1 MKKLVFLLTV
11 LLSVAVHGAWAE
23 VKNGESGQCTW
34 TFDTE
39 TGILTISPGDEGGV
53 MADYEYVNTSS
64 ILDSYV
70 NAPWW
75 ADRMN
80 ITKVVI
86 NDGVTYIGKLAF
98 NNCRLTDIVVPNSV
112 TQVGEKAFMT
122 CTASTITIGDGVTDI
137 GDDAFYCL
145 PYTPDG
151 TFVKQ
156 TVTMGKSVKNVGSMA
171 FAYSCIQHLT
181 LMGPAFE
188 SWTDAPSVSDFKE
201 TMIHVTFA
209 NYDGWIEAYPNYKPY
224 MDWYA
229 GGDQSNQWTSGD
241 CTVTLN
247 LDYTMTI
254 SGTGAMADYDSVD
267 DCPWKDVIGNVSAVT
282 VEEGVTTLSKNG
294 FVGADNV
301 TDVYLKCDPFT
312 TATWAD
318 YANAFNPAT
327 VYTCEKEGWFVN
339 FSDMGG
345 QFLTRC
351 GDGVAWNYKNKVLTF
366 SKYADGTGVMN
377 NYSLYEDERAPWDN
391 LLMTD
396 MEIIN
401 IEDGVTTIGN
411 YAFNACNATEISMPA
426 SVTTIGRGAFRFAHI
441 KRFEMPA
448 TMTEVPDGLFY
459 GSLIEEVVLPEGL
472 TTISPQ
478 AFQQCTSLKQ
488 IYLPKT
494 LNSIGF
500 DAFAEVTS
508 AVDIYAYSI
517 LNPNSVEWSNPASD
531 FSANAKVH
539 VPTGRASA
547 WQNRFPTATVQWVDD
562 AYGDD
567 APMELATTADWRTF
581 CNQVLCGARNIHV
594 KMTADITIS
603 DNDGYVGTGN
613 NPFSGVFDGNGHTLT
628 LDYGER
634 GEGNLNR
641 APFRVIRGATIRNI
655 HFAGKHENYQYFSV
669 FAGNYYRGSF
679 FCAGVVSNVYGT
691 GNLIENCR
699 ISTTFCYAGSYNGGV
714 VSHVYNDAALTIDN
728 VLYDGKFVY
737 GHAVPPAFGYDI
749 LSVMSRPENNAVFV
763 SHNMGT
769 VRIIDSYINAAEL
782 RTVKSD
788 ASKFPNYLW
797 AYNEG
802 GTTTLTN
809 CYYKNPGAY
818 ILGPAATDAS
828 TLTTEQLNRK
838 MGAMWQQDG
847 DNFAP
852 LWLFPMQGEGTA
864 ESPYLIDTD
873 ADWRR
878 FIHYTTFHTEQ
889 YKGKQW
895 QQTAD
900 IAGVTKWGAQLI
912 GSDTAPAVYDGNGKT
927 LTVDYASDVNFVA
940 PIALMQK
947 ATIKGAIVKGSI
959 VGGLHTAGLVSEVQG
974 EGNVITNSLVDAD
987 IFFGTSHPHAGG
999 FVGHAHTSQL
1009 TINGCKFTGRM
1020 EATTESEHSVAG
1032 AILGWADNVGNISVE
1047 NCVERGEYG
1056 LSIQYLCMNAY
1067 ILNEK
1072 VWDFGSNCLSFNKFV
1087 GGFYPYPVTWDTE
1100 KLTLTMGEP
1109 IVDYPVAGIKKY
1121 YFSTLY
1127 VFDDYYVG
1135 EDLTFTFKLKNVDG
1149 YPVCNVKANDT
1160 LLEADADGNYS
1171 FRVKEPTTITADLA
1185 NIILKN
1191 DEDNSTMLAKYNG
1204 VTSDVTLQNRTFYK
1218 DGTWN
1223 IICLPFDV
1231 DNFGLDS
1238 QGEALLGFS
1247 SLKELDL
1254 ASSKY
1259 DSATGQLTIVF
1270 KEASTSISAGVP
1282 YLMKWNSTGVI
1293 DTPTFRNVTLNSTP
1307 ATETT
1312 TTDGYLTFVGN
1323 YDPITLDADDRDKL
1337 YLNSNNTLEYPT
1349 TDISL
1354 NAFRAYFQLNNGLNA
1369 DQLPVTAIKLVVDG
1383 TPTDISTIN
1392 VAPSSTDPVYDMMG
1406 RKVADSLPVD
1416 NRLPRGVYIYRG
1428 KKFITVR

>member
-1 MKKLVFLLTV
+1 MDDYQYV
-11 LLSVAVHGAWAE
+11 
-23 VKNGESGQCTW
+23 
-34 TFDTE
+34 DTE
-39 TGILTISPGDEGGV
+39 SV
-53 MADYEYVNTSS
+53 
-64 ILDSYV
+64 LDSYV
-70 NAPWW
+70 NSPWW

-80 ITKVVI
+80 IKQVVI
-86 NDGVTYIGKLAF
+86 EEGVTYIGKLAF

-112 TQVGEKAFMT
+112 TNVGAQAFLLS
-122 CTASTITIGDGVTDI
+122 TATTITIGNGVTDI
-137 GDDAFYCL
+137 GHDAFYCL

-151 TFVKQ
+151 TYTKQ
-156 TVTMGKSVKNVGSMA
+156 TVTLGTGVKNVGSAA
-171 FAYSCIQHLT
+171 FSYPSIQHFT

-188 SWTDAPSVSDFKE
+188 SWEEAPDVSRLDE
-201 TMIHVTFA
+201 TMIHVTFE
-209 NYDGWIEAYPNYKPY
+209 NYNGWIEKYPAYKPI

-229 GGDQSNQWTSGD
+229 DGAGSTQWPSGS
-241 CTVTLN
+241 CTVKLN
-247 LDYTMTI
+247 LDYSLTI
-254 SGTGAMADYDSVD
+254 SGSGAMENYTSVN
-267 DCPWKDVIGNVSAVT
+267 DCPWKEVIGNINAVT
-282 VEEGVTTLSKNG
+282 VEEGVTSLSTNG

-377 NYSLYEDERAPWDN
+377 DYSSYDDGRAPWDN

-401 IEDGVTTIGN
+401 IEDGVTTIGD

-426 SVTTIGRGAFRFAHI
+426 SVTTIGKGAFRFAHI

-448 TMTEVPDGLFY
+448 TMTEVPNDLFY

-478 AFQQCTSLKQ
+478 AFLQCTSLKQ

-500 DAFAEVTS
+500 DAFKDVTS
-508 AVDIYAYSI
+508 AVDVYAYSI
-517 LNPNSVEWSNPASD
+517 LNPSSVEWSTPATD
-531 FSANAKVH
+531 FNSNTKVH

-562 AYGDD
+562 VYGDD
-567 APMELATTADWRTF
+567 APMELATAADWRTF
-581 CNQVLCGARNIHV
+581 RNHVACGARNIHV

-634 GEGNLNR
+634 GEGNNGR
-641 APFRVIRGATIRNI
+641 APFMVIRGATIRNI

-669 FAGNYYRGSF
+669 FAGNYYRGSSY
-679 FCAGVVSNVYGT
+679 CAGVVSNVYGT
-691 GNLIENCR
+691 GNMIENCR
-699 ISTTFCYAGSYNGGV
+699 ISTTFCYAGSNNSGV

-763 SHNMGT
+763 SYNKGT
-769 VRIIDSYINAAEL
+769 VRITDCYINAAEL
-782 RTVKSD
+782 RTVRSG
-788 ASKFPNYLW
+788 ASKFANYLW
-797 AYNEG
+797 TSNEG

-818 ILGPAATDAS
+818 ILGPAATDAA
-828 TLTTEQLNRK
+828 TLTTEALDRR
-838 MGAMWQQDG
+838 MGAMWQKDG
-847 DNFAP
+847 DNFIP
-852 LWLFPMQGEGTA
+852 LWLYPMEGAGT
-864 ESPYLIDTD
+864 EDSPYQIGTD
-873 ADWRR
+873 EDWRR

-889 YKGKQW
+889 YKGKHW

-900 IAGVTKWGAQLI
+900 IAGVTKWGAQLL

-974 EGNVITNSLVDAD
+974 EGNAITNSLVDAH
-987 IFFGTSHPHAGG
+987 ISFGTSHPHAGG

-1047 NCVERGEYG
+1047 DCVERGEYG
-1056 LSIQYLCMNAY
+1056 SSIQYLCMNAY

-1072 VWDFGSNCLSFNKFV
+1072 VWDFGSNCLSFNQFV

-1121 YFSTLY
+1121 YPSTLY

-1135 EDLTFTFKLKNVDG
+1135 ENLKFTFKLKTVDG

-1171 FRVKEPTTITADLA
+1171 HTVTAPTTITADLA
-1185 NIILKN
+1185 NIVLKN
-1191 DEDNSTMLAKYNG
+1191 DEDNSTVLAKYNG
-1204 VTSDVTLQNRTFYK
+1204 VKCDVTLQGRTLYK
-1218 DGTWN
+1218 NNNWN
-1223 IICLPFDV
+1223 TICLPFDV
-1231 DNFGLDS
+1231 EGFGLDS
-1238 QGEALLGFS
+1238 QGEALLGFTE
-1247 SLKELDL
+1247 LIELDTER
-1254 ASSKY
+1254 SWF
-1259 DSATGQLTIVF
+1259 DSTTGTLTLIF
-1270 KEASTSISAGVP
+1270 KDAGTSVKAGVP
-1282 YLMKWNSTGVI
+1282 YLIKWNSGGQI
-1293 DTPTFRNVTLNSTP
+1293 DSPTFKDVIIKSGTP
-1307 ATETT
+1307 EGATTS
-1312 TTDGYLTFVGN
+1312 DGYATFQGT
-1323 YDPITLDADDRDKL
+1323 YDPIGLTAADNDKL
-1337 YLNSNNTLEYPT
+1337 YVASDNKLYYPNGDMT
-1349 TDISL
+1349 VG
-1354 NAFRAYFQLNNGLNA
+1354 AFRAYFQLNKGLTAGELPTMAIDFVFDTESTGISSVVSKEGA
-1369 DQLPVTAIKLVVDG
+1369 DTWYTVDG
-1383 TPTDISTIN
+1383 RRLQSRPTQ
-1392 VAPSSTDPVYDMMG
+1392 
-1406 RKVADSLPVD
+1406 K
-1416 NRLPRGVYIYRG
+1416 GVYITNG
-1428 KKFITVR
+1428 KKVYIK

>member
-39 TGILTISPGDEGGV
+39 TGILTISPGSEGGV

-80 ITKVVI
+80 ITQVVI

-112 TQVGEKAFMT
+112 TKVGEKAFMT

-156 TVTMGKSVKNVGSMA
+156 TVTMGKSVKNVGSTA

-188 SWTDAPSVSDFKE
+188 SWTEAPSVSDFKE

-209 NYDGWIEAYPNYKPY
+209 NYDGWIAAYPNYKPY

-267 DCPWKDVIGNVSAVT
+267 DCPWKHVIGNVSAVT
-282 VEEGVTTLSKNG
+282 VEEGVTKLSKNG

-301 TDVYLKCDPFT
+301 IDVYLKCDPFT
-312 TATWAD
+312 KETWAD

-377 NYSLYEDERAPWDN
+377 HYSSYEDERAPWDN

-426 SVTTIGRGAFRFAHI
+426 SVTTIGRGAFRFSHI

-448 TMTEVPDGLFY
+448 TMTEVPNDLFY
-459 GSLIEEVVLPEGL
+459 GSSIEEVVLPEGL

-478 AFQQCTSLKQ
+478 AFLQCTSLKQ

-494 LNSIGF
+494 LSSIGF
-500 DAFAEVTS
+500 DAFKEVTS

-517 LNPNSVEWSNPASD
+517 LNPNNVEWSNPASD

-567 APMELATTADWRTF
+567 APMELATAADWRNF
-581 CNQVLCGARNIHV
+581 CNQVACGARNIHV

-641 APFRVIRGATIRNI
+641 APFMVIRGATIRNI

-669 FAGNYYRGSF
+669 FAGNYYRGSSY
-679 FCAGVVSNVYGT
+679 CAGVVSNVFGT
-691 GNLIENCR
+691 GNMIENCR
-699 ISTTFCYAGSYNGGV
+699 ISTTFCYAGANNGGV
-714 VSHVYNDAALTIDN
+714 VANVYNNAALTIVN

-737 GHAVPPAFGYDI
+737 GHAVPPTFGYDI
-749 LSVMSRPENNAVFV
+749 LSVMSRPENNAIFV

-782 RTVKSD
+782 RTVKSNG
-788 ASKFPNYLW
+788 SKFPNYLW
-797 AYNEG
+797 AYNDG
-802 GTTTLTN
+802 GTTTLDN

-828 TLTTEQLNRK
+828 TLTTEQLNHK

-873 ADWRR
+873 VDWRR
-878 FIHYTTFHTEQ
+878 FIHYTKFHTEQ

-895 QQTAD
+895 KQTAD
-900 IAGVTKWGAQLI
+900 ISGTTKWGAQLI
-912 GSDTAPAVYDGNGKT
+912 GSDTAPAIYDGNGKT
-927 LTVDYASDVNFVA
+927 LDVDIISDDSYVA

-947 ATIKGAIVKGSI
+947 ATIQGVTVQGSI
-959 VGGLHTAGLVSEVQG
+959 NAGLHTAGLVCMVMGSD
-974 EGNVITNSLVDAD
+974 NIITNSHVKAA
-987 IFFGTSHPHAGG
+987 ITFGTSDPHAGG
-999 FVGHAHTSQL
+999 FVGHAYSSTL
-1009 TINGCKFTGRM
+1009 TVDGCKFSGTM
-1020 EATTESEHSVAG
+1020 TTPTNSENSAAG
-1032 AILGWADNVGNISVE
+1032 AIVGWADNNDHINVT
-1047 NCVERGEYG
+1047 NCVDQGKYNG
-1056 LSIQYLCMNAY
+1056 Y
-1067 ILNEK
+1067 IHHKGVNLYITNL
-1072 VWDFGSNCLSFNKFV
+1072 VITPFGTNCLS
-1087 GGFYPYPVTWDTE
+1087 YE
-1100 KLTLTMGEP
+1100 KLAGGAYPHPLNWDKEQLALTMGSTL
-1109 IVDYPVAGIKKY
+1109 IDYPVAGIKSY
-1121 YFSTLY
+1121 NTVGLY
-1127 VFDDYYVG
+1127 LDDVYYVG
-1135 EDLTFTFKLKNVDG
+1135 EWHQVSFDVTTAEG
-1149 YPVCNVKANDT
+1149 YPVCSVKANGEP
-1160 LLEADADGNYS
+1160 LEPNSDGHYKYT
-1171 FRVKEPTTITADLA
+1171 VTQPTEITADPK
-1185 NIILKN
+1185 NILLKDN
-1191 DEDNSTMLAKYNG
+1191 ADNSTVLAKYNG
-1204 VTSDVTLQNRTFYK
+1204 VTCDVTLQNRTFYK

-1223 IICLPFDV
+1223 TLCLPFDV
-1231 DNFGLDS
+1231 DNFEGTPFEGATVMTLS
-1238 QGEALLGFS
+1238 
-1247 SLKELDL
+1247 
-1254 ASSKY
+1254 SSKF
-1259 DSATGQLTIVF
+1259 SNGTLTLNFSKATAIEAGMPFIV
-1270 KEASTSISAGVP
+1270 KWAGGDNVENP
-1282 YLMKWNSTGVI
+1282 V
-1293 DTPTFRNVTLNSTP
+1293 FENVTIKGDSNTST
-1307 ATETT
+1307 AT
-1312 TTDGYLTFVGN
+1312 DAVTFQGI
-1323 YDPITLDADDRDKL
+1323 YSPLSITAEDKTML
-1337 YLNSNNTLEYPT
+1337 YMGAGNTLYYPNGEMT
-1349 TDISL
+1349 IG
-1354 NAFRAYFQLNNGLNA
+1354 AFRAYFRLVGGITAGDLSSDQGARIVLNFDDEEATAIENLNPAHASEGEGSWFTLDGRRINSKPSQSGIYINNGKK
-1369 DQLPVTAIKLVVDG
+1369 VVIK
-1383 TPTDISTIN
+1383 
-1392 VAPSSTDPVYDMMG
+1392 
-1406 RKVADSLPVD
+1406 
-1416 NRLPRGVYIYRG
+1416 
-1428 KKFITVR
+1428 

>member
-1 MKKLVFLLTV
+1 MKKLVFFLTV

-112 TQVGEKAFMT
+112 TKVGEKAFMT

-229 GGDQSNQWTSGD
+229 GGVQSTQWTSGD

-267 DCPWKDVIGNVSAVT
+267 DCPWKHVIGNVSAVT

-312 TATWAD
+312 KETWAD

-339 FSDMGG
+339 FSAMGG

-366 SKYADGTGVMN
+366 SKYADGRGEMN

-411 YAFNACNATEISMPA
+411 YAFNACNATEISIPA
-426 SVTTIGRGAFRFAHI
+426 SVTTIGRGAFRFSHI

-448 TMTEVPDGLFY
+448 TMTEVPADLFY

-478 AFQQCTSLKQ
+478 AFLQCTSLKQ

-494 LNSIGF
+494 LNSIGSN
-500 DAFAEVTS
+500 AFAEVTS

-567 APMELATTADWRTF
+567 APMELATAADWRNF
-581 CNQVLCGARNIHV
+581 CNQVVCGARNIHV

-634 GEGNLNR
+634 GEGNNGR

-655 HFAGKHENYQYFSV
+655 HFSGKHENYQYFSD
-669 FAGNYYRGSF
+669 FGGNYYRGSF

-737 GHAVPPAFGYDI
+737 GHAVPRAFGYDI

-782 RTVKSD
+782 RTVKSN

-797 AYNEG
+797 AFNEG
-802 GTTTLTN
+802 GTTTLNN

-818 ILGPAATDAS
+818 ILDTRAVDAA
-828 TLTTEQLNRK
+828 TLTTEALDRR
-838 MGAMWQQDG
+838 MGAMWQKDG
-847 DNFAP
+847 DNFIP
-852 LWLFPMQGEGTA
+852 LWLYPMEGAGT
-864 ESPYLIDTD
+864 EDSPYQIGTD
-873 ADWRR
+873 EDWRR
-878 FIHYTTFHTEQ
+878 FIHYTTFHTDQ
-889 YKGKQW
+889 YKGKHW

-900 IAGVTKWGAQLI
+900 IAGVTKWGAQLL
-912 GSDTAPAVYDGNGKT
+912 GSDTAPAVYDGNGNT

-974 EGNVITNSLVDAD
+974 EGNAITNSLVDAH
-987 IFFGTSHPHAGG
+987 ISFGTTHPHAGG

-1032 AILGWADNVGNISVE
+1032 AILGWADNVGNISVTD
-1047 NCVERGEYG
+1047 CVERGEYG
-1056 LSIQYLCMNAY
+1056 SSIQYLCMNAY
-1067 ILNEK
+1067 ILDEK
-1072 VWDFGSNCLSFNKFV
+1072 VWDFGSNCLSFNNFV

-1121 YFSTLY
+1121 YFSTMY

-1135 EDLTFTFKLKNVDG
+1135 DGLECTFKLKNVDG

-1171 FRVKEPTTITADLA
+1171 FTVKEPTTITADLA
-1185 NIILKN
+1185 TIVLKN
-1191 DEDNSTMLAKYNG
+1191 DEDNSTVLTKYNG
-1204 VTSDVTLQNRTFYK
+1204 VTCDVTLQNRTFYK

-1293 DTPTFRNVTLNSTP
+1293 DSPTFRNVTINSTP

-1428 KKFITVR
+1428 KKYISVR

>member
-1 MKKLVFLLTV
+1 MKKLFLLLVVFLL
-11 LLSVAVHGAWAE
+11 SVSPSMRAE
-23 VKNGESGQCTW
+23 VKNGTSGQCTW

-53 MADYEYVNTSS
+53 MADYEYVNTGS
-64 ILDSYV
+64 IQDSYV

-80 ITKVVI
+80 ITQVVI

-188 SWTDAPSVSDFKE
+188 SWEEAPDVSDFKE

-209 NYDGWIEAYPNYKPY
+209 NYDGWIEAYPNYKPF

-267 DCPWKDVIGNVSAVT
+267 DCPWKHVIGNVSAVT

-312 TATWAD
+312 KTTWAD

-377 NYSLYEDERAPWDN
+377 HYSSDEDGRAPWDN
-391 LLMTD
+391 HLTTD

-401 IEDGVTTIGN
+401 IEDGVTTIGD

-448 TMTEVPDGLFY
+448 TMTEVPADLFY
-459 GSLIEEVVLPEGL
+459 GSSIEEVVLPEGL

-478 AFQQCTSLKQ
+478 AFLQCTSLKQ

-500 DAFAEVTS
+500 DAFKDVTS
-508 AVDIYAYSI
+508 AVDVYAYSI
-517 LNPNSVEWSNPASD
+517 LNPSSVEWSTPATD

-567 APMELATTADWRTF
+567 APMELATAADWRTF

-737 GHAVPPAFGYDI
+737 GHAVPPTFGYDI

-828 TLTTEQLNRK
+828 TLTTEALDRR
-838 MGAMWQQDG
+838 MGAMWQKDG
-847 DNFAP
+847 DNFIP
-852 LWLFPMQGEGTA
+852 LWLYPMEGAGT
-864 ESPYLIDTD
+864 EDSPYQIGTD
-873 ADWRR
+873 EDWRR
-878 FIHYTTFHTEQ
+878 FIHYTTFHTDQ
-889 YKGKQW
+889 YKGKHW

-900 IAGVTKWGAQLI
+900 IAGVTKWGAQLL
-912 GSDTAPAVYDGNGKT
+912 GSDTAPAVYDGNGNT

-974 EGNVITNSLVDAD
+974 EGNAITNSLVDAH
-987 IFFGTSHPHAGG
+987 ISFGTSHPHAGG

-1047 NCVERGEYG
+1047 DCVERGEYG
-1056 LSIQYLCMNAY
+1056 SSIQYLCMNAY

-1072 VWDFGSNCLSFNKFV
+1072 VWDFGSNCLSFKNFV

-1121 YFSTLY
+1121 DPSTLY

-1135 EDLTFTFKLKNVDG
+1135 ENLTFTFKLKTVDG
-1149 YPVCNVKANDT
+1149 YPVGNVKANDT

-1171 FRVKEPTTITADLA
+1171 FTVKEATTITADLA
-1185 NIILKN
+1185 NIVLKN
-1191 DEDNSTMLAKYNG
+1191 DEDNSTVLAKYNG
-1204 VTSDVTLQNRTFYK
+1204 VKCDVTLQGRTLYK
-1218 DGTWN
+1218 NDNWN
-1223 IICLPFDV
+1223 TICLPFDV
-1231 DNFGLDS
+1231 EGFGLDS
-1238 QGEALLGFS
+1238 QGEALLGFTK
-1247 SLKELDL
+1247 LIELDTER
-1254 ASSKY
+1254 SWF
-1259 DSATGQLTIVF
+1259 DSTTGTLTLIF
-1270 KEASTSISAGVP
+1270 KDAGTSVKAGVP
-1282 YLMKWNSTGVI
+1282 YLIKWNSGGQI
-1293 DTPTFRNVTLNSTP
+1293 DSPTFKDVIIKSGTP
-1307 ATETT
+1307 EGATTS
-1312 TTDGYLTFVGN
+1312 DGYATFQGTYGPIGLTA
-1323 YDPITLDADDRDKL
+1323 ADNDKL
-1337 YLNSNNTLEYPT
+1337 YVASDNNLYYPNGDMT
-1349 TDISL
+1349 VG
-1354 NAFRAYFQLNNGLNA
+1354 AFRAYFQLNKGLTA
-1369 DQLPVTAIKLVVDG
+1369 GELPTMAIDFVFDTESTGISSVVSKEGTDTWYTVDG
-1383 TPTDISTIN
+1383 RRLQSRPTQKGIYITN
-1392 VAPSSTDPVYDMMG
+1392 G
-1406 RKVADSLPVD
+1406 KK
-1416 NRLPRGVYIYRG
+1416 VYI
-1428 KKFITVR
+1428 K